1 MSIGL
6 DRFIYVG
13 GVAVA
18 ALVKSS
24 VHCGEYWRSLS
35 AYCTKRPIAVLI
47 RHDEVTMAFDIDGGR
62 IELDA
67 FERRY
72 PGQRAT
78 FERQALTASSLTRQD
93 GSG

>member
-6 DRFIYVG
+6 DRVICVG

-24 VHCGEYWRSLS
+24 VHCSEYWRSLS
-35 AYCTKRPIAVLI
+35 AYCAKRPIAVLI
-47 RHDEVTMAFDIDGGR
+47 RHDGVTTAFDIDGGR

-67 FERRY
+67 FERLD
-72 PGQRAT
+72 PGQRTT
-78 FERQALTASSLTRQD
+78 FERQASAASSFSR
-93 GSG
+93 